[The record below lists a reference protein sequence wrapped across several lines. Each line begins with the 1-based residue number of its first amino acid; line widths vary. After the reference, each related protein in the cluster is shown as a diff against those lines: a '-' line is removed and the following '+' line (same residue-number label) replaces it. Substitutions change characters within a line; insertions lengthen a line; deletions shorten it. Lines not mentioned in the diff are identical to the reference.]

1 MSVLTRFRVDYRPY
15 SGYTEPAFPIS
26 GWIAQGGAVG
36 DASGGTLIMDFNFM
50 EGEDIPRIALLFNLE
65 QISMDTTG
73 GVTEEALMETRNMDN
88 LSPARAASPQKWSWQ
103 VTQAIPG
110 VSTIRND
117 DNHKGGLP
125 IWLGAPNQDA
135 PSAEG
140 GLRFTW
146 DNSDLRLYA
155 ITIQGYR
162 WGPRSV
168 LAPGG
173 PQRPP
178 FGYFGP

>member
-1 MSVLTRFRVDYRPY
+1 MSVLARFRVDVRPY
-15 SGYTEPAFPIS
+15 SGYNDPALPIS

-36 DASGGTLIMDFNFM
+36 DASGGNLTMDFNFM
-50 EGEDIPRIALLFNLE
+50 DGEEIPRISELFNLE
-65 QISMDTTG
+65 QIAIDTTG
-73 GVTEEALMETRNMDN
+73 GSEGLFMETRNMDN
-88 LSPARAASPQKWSWQ
+88 LSPARAGSPQKWAW
-103 VTQAIPG
+103 I
-110 VSTIRND
+110 VSVVLGNAALRND
-117 DNHKGGLP
+117 ATPKGPLP

-135 PSAEG
+135 PSSEA

-146 DNSDLRLYA
+146 ANTNLRLYA